1 MIQLSFNTVVASF
14 NRHWLEII
22 AVCYADHYH
31 YLSFLDRWRSD
42 YVTCFM
48 FTGSKV
54 ELWQV
59 FLGHVPYEA
68 TTVNSQTQILK
79 VLCEVI
85 SGPCRKL
92 YVKYIPFETGK
103 ITSVPNTA
111 VQCSTAMISLGPGS
125 KSHIP
130 TGYVVFSV
138 RTGQQQNRTYERAT
152 MVSQNVLSKF
162 KIIISRTLEKYTY
175 LKSS

>member
-1 MIQLSFNTVVASF
+1 MIKLSFNTVVASF

-42 YVTCFM
+42 YVTCFV
-48 FTGSKV
+48 FTGSEV

-59 FLGHVPYEA
+59 FLGHVPYES

-79 VLCEVI
+79 MLCEVI

-92 YVKYIPFETGK
+92 NVKYIPFETGK
-103 ITSVPNTA
+103 LTSVTNTA
-111 VQCSTAMISLGPGS
+111 VQCWTAMMCSTHTHHGQICCHNTDYV
-125 KSHIP
+125 HIKGHDRTITVILAKHCIKLP
-130 TGYVVFSV
+130 DDGYLVI
-138 RTGQQQNRTYERAT
+138 RN
-152 MVSQNVLSKF
+152 M
-162 KIIISRTLEKYTY
+162 LEQF
-175 LKSS
+175 